1 MGAVTSDQL
10 LELTF
15 AAGVL
20 VFIAYS
26 LIHVV
31 HLWRSG
37 RGRHPLRALLP
48 QAGFTEVPRS
58 GVMSCDAC
66 NQLVEYREEHLH
78 RCPATIV
85 ELRGEPDG
93 DGGAGGDGEEQP
105 SVFETG

>member
-1 MGAVTSDQL
+1 VTSDQL

-15 AAGVL
+15 AASVL
-20 VFIAYS
+20 VFLAYS
-26 LIHVV
+26 FIHVV

-48 QAGFTEVPRS
+48 QAGFTEVARS

-78 RCPATIV
+78 RCPAMIV
-85 ELRGEPDG
+85 ELRGESNG
-93 DGGAGGDGEEQP
+93 DGGDGEEQS
-105 SVFETG
+105 SVSQTG